1 MADVP
6 AIFQSCFA
14 NITKSLKTEELR
26 LRWLAAIALAKV
38 CAHHNYSLFNR
49 YYFQVRKTIPG
60 VTYTFTIINF
70 LKKDSLYNHGMYSRI
85 NSPIS
90 STKYTTSFAC
100 FQTKSLRSFAY
111 FSACCIFF
119 VIIATC
125 TVQLRK

>member
-1 MADVP
+1 MADGLV
-6 AIFQSCFA
+6 IFQSCFA
-14 NITKSLKTEELR
+14 NITKSLKAEELR
-26 LRWLAAIALAKV
+26 LRWLAALALAKV

-90 STKYTTSFAC
+90 STKYTTS
-100 FQTKSLRSFAY
+100 
-111 FSACCIFF
+111 SACLPDEEPSKFCLFF
-119 VIIATC
+119 S
-125 TVQLRK
+125 